1 LLPSKEEFNKLPI
14 SAQSA
19 IVLLWQTYS
28 KQELLDMVVI
38 DKPVIVE
45 KRQTSSDKLQ
55 KKIAN
60 SKKIAAKPKKATL
73 RKPKPLSI
81 KKVAKWQ
88 EK

>member
-1 LLPSKEEFNKLPI
+1 MKLVNKF
-14 SAQSA
+14 

-45 KRQTSSDKLQ
+45 KKQKTSDRPQ
-55 KKIAN
+55 KKHTN
-60 SKKIAAKPKKATL
+60 SKQVAVKPKKAML